1 MRVIFLDIDG
11 VLNSWAS
18 FYKITTEKLQLLNDL
33 IEQTDAKIVISSS
46 WRIGSKDVKEFL
58 DKNFSKRTF
67 RLDNFKDATN
77 RECIENIFYN
87 DNIIGLTDTFGPS
100 RGDEIKRWLD
110 NHSDDIESYVILDDD
125 TDMLDDQLEHL
136 VQTDTYYGITNREVH
151 LATLILCN
159 QFVPNK
165 IRLNNELY
173 YRYRKQLD
181 NGQI

>member
-11 VLNSWAS
+11 VLNSWES

-46 WRIGSKDVKEFL
+46 WRVGSKDVKDFL

-77 RECIENIFYN
+77 QECISNIFYN
-87 DNIIGLTDTFGPS
+87 DNIIDLTDTFGPS

-125 TDMLDDQLEHL
+125 TDMLDEQ
-136 VQTDTYYGITNREVH
+136 
-151 LATLILCN
+151 
-159 QFVPNK
+159 
-165 IRLNNELY
+165 
-173 YRYRKQLD
+173 
-181 NGQI
+181 